1 MLIHAKSTC
10 ITINFSIARN
20 LLRIT
25 SHEAHV
31 LNKRM
36 FSNLFQNKC
45 PTFIHSAYILMY
57 IFSKIHHV
65 SYAMECW
72 RRTSLKDFLESN
84 GLYTSFLFHSF

>member
-10 ITINFSIARN
+10 VTISYSIARN
-20 LLRIT
+20 LLRIIG
-25 SHEAHV
+25 HKAHV

-45 PTFIHSAYILMY
+45 PTFIHSAYILKY

-65 SYAMECW
+65 SCAIEFGEE
-72 RRTSLKDFLESN
+72 LV
-84 GLYTSFLFHSF
+84 